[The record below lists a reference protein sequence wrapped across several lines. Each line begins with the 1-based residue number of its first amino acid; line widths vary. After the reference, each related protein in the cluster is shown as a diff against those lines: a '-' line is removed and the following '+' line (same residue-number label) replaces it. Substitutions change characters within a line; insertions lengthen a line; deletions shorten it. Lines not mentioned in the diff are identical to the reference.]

1 MSKKK
6 VSETRQYYKSALITL
21 ITLSIPTILEEV
33 FSTLLQYVDM
43 AMVGHLGEKATAA
56 VSTTT
61 TIGWLIHSIPGAI
74 AVAMLA
80 LASKANGAG
89 DEEKLKKLTGQS
101 MIYAFAIGIVLEL
114 IALFLAPYIPIWM
127 GVEDDIVKPA
137 GMYFTITS
145 ITLVFRTSARV
156 FASMIRAIKDTKSP
170 MIISVAENI
179 LNVVLNYIFIY
190 RLDLGVKGAAVASCI
205 SFGIGGI
212 AMLVL
217 MLSKSKLRP
226 AISNIKIDLSIL
238 REVFTIGFP
247 VLGATVI
254 SCLGYIVFAGMVSG
268 MGTTVFAAHSIAV
281 AAEEI
286 VYIPGYGLRATTS
299 TLIGNAI
306 GEGDYQKLKATER
319 VAIAAILLLMV
330 VNGVLLFLFAY
341 PFMKVFTPSTQVALL
356 GSRMLKLV
364 SFSEPFFGLMIVLEG
379 IAYGMGKTKSVFAC
393 ESGSMWAVRILGTF
407 ICVKI
412 LGLDLTAV
420 WICMIADNIC
430 KAVTLFL
437 FRPRPEKLFMPQD
450 EGGRMEIR

>member
-1 MSKKK
+1 MSKKLL
-6 VSETRQYYKSALITL
+6 SETHNDYKTTLITL
-21 ITLSIPTILEEV
+21 ISLSIPTILEEV

-61 TIGWLIHSIPGAI
+61 TIGWLLHSIPGAI

-89 DEEKLKKLTGQS
+89 DEEKLKKLAGQS
-101 MIYAFAIGIVLEL
+101 IVYAFAVGMVLEI
-114 IALFLAPYIPIWM
+114 IALLLAPYIPIWM

-137 GMYFTITS
+137 GMYFTIIS

-156 FASMIRAIKDTKSP
+156 FASMVRAIKDTKSP

-190 RLDLGVKGAAVASCI
+190 QLDLGVKGAAIASCI

-212 AMLVL
+212 AMFVL

-226 AISNIKIDLSIL
+226 AIFDSKIDFSIL

-247 VLGATVI
+247 VLGTTVI

-306 GEGDYQKLKATER
+306 GEGDHHKLKATER
-319 VAIAAILLLMV
+319 VAISVILLLMI

-341 PFMKVFTPSTQVALL
+341 PFMRVFTPSTKVALL
-356 GSRMLKLV
+356 GSKMLKLV

-379 IAYGMGKTKSVFAC
+379 IAYGMGKTKSVFVC

-412 LGLDLTAV
+412 LELDLTAV

-430 KAVTLFL
+430 KAVSLFL
-437 FRPRPEKLFMPQD
+437 FRPRTEQLFKSQA
-450 EGGRMEIR
+450 EGGRMEIK